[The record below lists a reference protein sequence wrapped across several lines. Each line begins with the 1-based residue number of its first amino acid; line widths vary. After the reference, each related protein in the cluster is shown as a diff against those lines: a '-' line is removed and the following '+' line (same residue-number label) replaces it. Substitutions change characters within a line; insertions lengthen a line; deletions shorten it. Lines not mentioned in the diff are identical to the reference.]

1 MSRLTWASIVFLV
14 AAGLLWLIF
23 SVFTYSLDERD
34 AALVTLFGEV
44 RGEPEMN
51 PGLHLKNPL
60 ASVTRIRT
68 FMQEYNTTPEDAV
81 TKDKKNIKVSFYVKY
96 RVTDPLEYSRS
107 VTTKSAAEDRID
119 DVVYS
124 QLKRTVAKTTF
135 DEVVINRTEIEKAT
149 LEQSQEK
156 VRKYGIELID
166 FQIKRTDLPK
176 QILDS
181 VYKRMREERAQKAQ
195 TDRSEGEREKQIAI
209 AEADKEKTRILSEAY
224 RTKQQTMGEGD
235 QEALNILSEAYGQD
249 VEFAMFMKT
258 LDLYRDSL
266 KASDTHM
273 ILSTRN
279 DLLKYL
285 KQISPTET
293 EK

>member
-1 MSRLTWASIVFLV
+1 MSRLTWVSIGFLV
-14 AAGLLWLIF
+14 TAGLTWLIF

-44 RGEPEMN
+44 RGEPEMS
-51 PGLHLKNPL
+51 PGLHFKNPL

-149 LEQSQEK
+149 LDQSQEK
-156 VRKYGIELID
+156 VKKYGIELID
-166 FQIKRTDLPK
+166 FQIKRTDLPQ

-181 VYKRMREERAQKAQ
+181 VYNRMREERAQKAQ

-224 RTKQQTMGEGD
+224 RIKQQTMGEGD
-235 QEALNILSEAYGQD
+235 QDALKILSEAYGQD
-249 VEFAMFMKT
+249 VEFAMYMKT

-266 KASDTHM
+266 KATDTRM

-285 KQISPTET
+285 KQATPTE
-293 EK
+293 K